1 MCQLY
6 SNLVAGNSACLTVSL
21 LCDVGDAAST
31 VNVDRVSLNN
41 GGNLLLVYFL
51 LMASKVHELGILL
64 FVV

>member
-6 SNLVAGNSACLTVSL
+6 SNLVAGNSACLTMSAM
-21 LCDVGDAAST
+21 AAST

>member
-1 MCQLY
+1 ML
-6 SNLVAGNSACLTVSL
+6 AM
-21 LCDVGDAAST
+21 AAST